1 MPTSRGEPRRRRAAA
16 ALIVFSGLATAAFR
30 FLAASFNND
39 HFVHLIAARQML
51 SGDWPTRDFLDV
63 GRPLLIVA
71 SAGAQWLLG
80 PTLFAEAI
88 LVSIAFGMAA
98 ALTAL
103 VVWVITRSLWA
114 AWAAVLI
121 EVLAFPRTYAFPKLL
136 ALALGLLVIVHYIRT
151 PTWTRQLL
159 MAVGTAVGFLFRHD
173 LGLYIGIG
181 GLLASLV
188 SGPRTALVRGARFAA
203 LCLALVAPYLAYV
216 HVHAGLP
223 NHFALGA
230 GQYES
235 EEGYVWPNPLALDGA
250 WESQLVYAFYAVPVA
265 VALVCAKVWSRGA
278 PDWTIRFLFAA
289 AAVALTADIG
299 LIRDVLRVRLVDAV
313 VPVVVLGAWLGHRVW
328 QVGGAAARTAVIAVV
343 LAAGLAIGDMADAG
357 ERLSKTE
364 LVEHVAHPWSLPSQ
378 FAERAAELR
387 QRFSGDWPSRTAM
400 ALHPFFLYLDR
411 CTTHEHR
418 LFLGGLIPEVAY
430 LAQRPFA
437 GGAYEHYN
445 FRSLS
450 NQRRVVGWLRAER
463 APFALIPSAS
473 AREFENDAPLVAAY
487 VQQRYAPLTEV
498 PVDGEERVVI
508 LLDRTLPVVSRDD
521 ETGWPCFTAHTSWP

>member
-1 MPTSRGEPRRRRAAA
+1 MPTSRGETRRRRAAA
-16 ALIVFSGLATAAFR
+16 ALIVVSGLATAAFR

-88 LVSIAFGMAA
+88 LVSIAFGLAA

-114 AWAAVLI
+114 AGAAALI
-121 EVLAFPRTYAFPKLL
+121 EVVAFPRTYAFPKLL
-136 ALALGLLVIVHYIRT
+136 ALALGLLVIVQYIRT

-235 EEGYVWPNPLALDGA
+235 EEGYVWPNP
-250 WESQLVYAFYAVPVA
+250 
-265 VALVCAKVWSRGA
+265 
-278 PDWTIRFLFAA
+278 
-289 AAVALTADIG
+289 
-299 LIRDVLRVRLVDAV
+299 
-313 VPVVVLGAWLGHRVW
+313 
-328 QVGGAAARTAVIAVV
+328 
-343 LAAGLAIGDMADAG
+343 
-357 ERLSKTE
+357 
-364 LVEHVAHPWSLPSQ
+364 
-378 FAERAAELR
+378 
-387 QRFSGDWPSRTAM
+387 
-400 ALHPFFLYLDR
+400 
-411 CTTHEHR
+411 
-418 LFLGGLIPEVAY
+418 EVAY

-437 GGAYEHYN
+437 GGAYERYN
-445 FRSLS
+445 FRSLP
-450 NQRRVVGWLRAER
+450 NQRRVLSWLRAER

-508 LLDRTLPVVSRDD
+508 LLDRTLPIVSRDD